1 DPSSDKFGTIIDTA
15 GGPALVRRATL
26 PRLDLGPIVAR
37 DLDIQIGRNF
47 GDTEVI
53 GMNFLSRLKS
63 WRVEGDRM
71 ILEGHP

>member
-1 DPSSDKFGTIIDTA
+1 MLIDSGATVTSISEATARAAGIDPSSDKFGTIIDTA

-53 GMNFLSRLKS
+53 
-63 WRVEGDRM
+63 
-71 ILEGHP
+71 